1 MKGTKPRS
9 LLVALAAVFVVNALA
24 STSLAQS
31 ALPQQLAQDQVHLS
45 HPIEPTTRCVALE
58 LYTRAKDEALSS
70 EVAAIRKA
78 VGYRRGVRLKTYDLD
93 SDPRAR
99 ERLDKIAKAYKLK
112 RLDLPIV
119 YGMNVAES
127 GGGDQHSW
135 NSRLNNL
142 LRIEVFTRTGCSR
155 CERAKKYLP
164 SFRAKYPGLQVVLRE
179 VVADPA
185 ANERFRQLA
194 RSQRIGGISFP
205 GFSICGQL
213 IIGFEHEDVTGGRI
227 DATLKRWTFPC
238 EFPTKVV
245 QAQVTPKQCSTV
257 LAMPQ
262 RAMLTG
268 AALLIAN
275 SEVVVAAP
283 VSQDISATSSEPV
296 AATESM
302 PPLELENE
310 VNTSDDLP
318 IPPSAAEP
326 DGDVGE
332 VEVPFF
338 GKLSVLKLGM
348 PLFTFLIGLVDG
360 FNPCAMWVLLFL
372 LSVLVNLQ
380 DRWKILTV
388 AGTFVL
394 VSGIAYFA
402 FMAAWLNVMYF
413 VGYLRWVQITL
424 ALLAVLVGLVH
435 IKDFFAFRKGV
446 SLSIPESSK
455 PGIYRRV
462 RGIVTAE
469 SVLAAIAGATVL
481 AVLVNIVELLCT
493 AGLPALYSQVLVLQ
507 DFPRWKNYAYLALYI
522 LAYML
527 DDLLMVTIVVVTLG
541 KWKLQERGGRWLKL
555 VSGVVI
561 LVLGLVLLVK
571 PEWLG

>member
-1 MKGTKPRS
+1 
-9 LLVALAAVFVVNALA
+9 
-24 STSLAQS
+24 
-31 ALPQQLAQDQVHLS
+31 
-45 HPIEPTTRCVALE
+45 
-58 LYTRAKDEALSS
+58 
-70 EVAAIRKA
+70 
-78 VGYRRGVRLKTYDLD
+78 
-93 SDPRAR
+93 
-99 ERLDKIAKAYKLK
+99 
-112 RLDLPIV
+112 
-119 YGMNVAES
+119 MNVAES
-127 GGGDQHSW
+127 GGGEQHSW

-155 CERAKKYLP
+155 CDRAKKYLP
-164 SFRAKYPGLQVVLRE
+164 SFRAKYPGLQVVLRD

-185 ANERFRQLA
+185 ANERYRQLA
-194 RSQRIGGISFP
+194 RNQRIGGISFP

-213 IIGFEHEDVTGGRI
+213 VIGFENEAVTAGRL
-227 DATLKRWTFPC
+227 DAALKRWTFPC
-238 EFPTKVV
+238 ELSTKVA
-245 QAQVTPKQCSTV
+245 QAQITPTQSQTV
-257 LAMPQ
+257 RERPQ
-262 RAMLTG
+262 RIILTG
-268 AALLIAN
+268 SVLFIAN
-275 SEVVVAAP
+275 SEVAAP
-283 VSQDISATSSEPV
+283 APLSQDSSATSAEPV
-296 AATESM
+296 TATESM
-302 PPLELENE
+302 PPLELESG
-310 VNTSDDLP
+310 VTSDDLP
-318 IPPSAAEP
+318 IPPSAGES

-332 VEVPFF
+332 IEVPFF
-338 GKLSVLKLGM
+338 GKLSVSKLGM

-388 AGTFVL
+388 AGTFVM
-394 VSGIAYFA
+394 VSGMAYFA

-424 ALLAVLVGLVH
+424 ALLSILVGSIH

-469 SVLAAIAGATVL
+469 SALSAIAGATVL

-507 DFPRWKNYAYLALYI
+507 DLPRWKNYAYLALYI
-522 LAYML
+522 LAYMF
-527 DDLLMVTIVVVTLG
+527 DDMLMVTIVVITLG

-555 VSGVVI
+555 VSGAVI
-561 LVLGLVLLVK
+561 LALGLVLLLK